1 MTNAYAAAD
10 KNYQQTMA
18 ADDRI
23 TATIESA
30 IELLNDALNATTDRA
45 KYYCVTEA
53 IGKLKELEG

>member
-10 KNYQQTMA
+10 KHYQQTMA

-23 TATIESA
+23 TAIIESA
-30 IELLNDALNATTDRA
+30 IDDLNAALNAVTDRA

-53 IGKLKELEG
+53 ISKLKELEK

>member
-1 MTNAYAAAD
+1 MPEPYAAVD
-10 KNYQQTMA
+10 KHYQSQMA

-53 IGKLKELEG
+53 ILKLKELEG